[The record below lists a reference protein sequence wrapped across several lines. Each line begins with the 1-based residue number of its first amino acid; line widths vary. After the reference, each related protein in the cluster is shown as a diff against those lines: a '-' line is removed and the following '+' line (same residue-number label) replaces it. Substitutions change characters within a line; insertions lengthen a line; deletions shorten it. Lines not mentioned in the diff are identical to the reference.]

1 MTTLLPPTPGNTG
14 CGPKIE
20 RLQNAQ
26 ALADAV
32 TALVTTAVLQGV
44 QRHGHANLIFSGG
57 GTPEIFLPR
66 VACLSL
72 PWDQVSIV
80 LSDERWVGED
90 SPHSNTAML
99 RRTLLSQPGPSRA
112 NFIPLKNAAATA
124 HDGVSRTR
132 SGLPPLDQR
141 YDLALLGMGNDGHFA
156 SLFPGTPRLAELLAL
171 DNTERIVAVP
181 PPTTASPNVERIS
194 MTLAEIK
201 RSERVVLVLQGA
213 AKLAVLTRARQ
224 TGDALRT
231 PVVALGNVEVLWC
244 PAD

>member
-32 TALVTTAVLQGV
+32 TALVKTAVLRGV

-80 LSDERWVGED
+80 LSDEPFSASRD
-90 SPHSNTAML
+90 HH
-99 RRTLLSQPGPSRA
+99 GPISSR
-112 NFIPLKNAAATA
+112 
-124 HDGVSRTR
+124 
-132 SGLPPLDQR
+132 
-141 YDLALLGMGNDGHFA
+141 
-156 SLFPGTPRLAELLAL
+156 
-171 DNTERIVAVP
+171 
-181 PPTTASPNVERIS
+181 
-194 MTLAEIK
+194 
-201 RSERVVLVLQGA
+201 
-213 AKLAVLTRARQ
+213 
-224 TGDALRT
+224 
-231 PVVALGNVEVLWC
+231 
-244 PAD
+244 